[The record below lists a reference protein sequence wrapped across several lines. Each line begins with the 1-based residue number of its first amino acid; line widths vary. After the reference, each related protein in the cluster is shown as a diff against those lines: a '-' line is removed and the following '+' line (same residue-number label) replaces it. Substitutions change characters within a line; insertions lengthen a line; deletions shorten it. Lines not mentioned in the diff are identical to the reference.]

1 MVFTNVKNEIS
12 LKCCERKMDIE
23 QKSLLKSFLP
33 KKLVSLFVVFKRL
46 VNKID
51 QTKFAVLETSS
62 F

>member
-1 MVFTNVKNEIS
+1 MLWEENGYRAEKFIKEFSTQKNW
-12 LKCCERKMDIE
+12 
-23 QKSLLKSFLP
+23 
-33 KKLVSLFVVFKRL
+33 SLFVVFKRL